1 MPQTQ
6 TIDKMQED
14 LWSMK
19 RRLESIPQTI
29 GGAYNRKYYSLK
41 AQIKNK
47 QDELDNAKMRAWLA
61 Q

>member
-6 TIDKMQED
+6 TIEQMQEE
-14 LWSMK
+14 LFSMK
-19 RRLESIPQTI
+19 RKLNETPQTI

-47 QDELDNAKMRAWLA
+47 QDILDKAKLEAWLA